1 MKKSVSLLIV
11 LAILLAPT
19 LAFAGSPWTEKTT
32 YAEKVNGKLSFGA
45 KNLLLGWTD
54 LFYQPHAAQ
63 KDGKNPWG
71 AFGKALITAP
81 LITVGGA
88 VHFVTFPIP
97 VDVPLP
103 HNGVQLDK

>member
-32 YAEKVNGKLSFGA
+32 YAEQVNGKLAFGA

-71 AFGKALITAP
+71 ALGKALFTAP

-103 HNGVQLDK
+103 HGGVQLDK